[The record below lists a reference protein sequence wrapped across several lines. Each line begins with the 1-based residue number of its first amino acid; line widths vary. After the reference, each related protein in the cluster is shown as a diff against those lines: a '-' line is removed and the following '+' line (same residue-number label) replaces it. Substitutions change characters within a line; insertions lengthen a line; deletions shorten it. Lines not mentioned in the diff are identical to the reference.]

1 MHMNHWPFMFAMAV
15 LVLSGLLSWFLLG
28 RRRTGIAAGFAVLS
42 ALAAVYIGFNRDTYL
57 PFLGPTVVPC
67 SLLQERIPEHADTEV
82 SVSGL
87 EPGSK
92 VLFWA
97 AEPATE
103 GLAKLKDWQRAYL
116 DFANAGVTTVGPD
129 GHVTMRVRRPQPYT
143 VPVKGRLE
151 AHVHWRVCQD
161 GGMVGPVQTTPIDL

>member
-1 MHMNHWPFMFAMAV
+1 MHMNYLPFMIAMTV

-28 RRRTGIAAGFAVLS
+28 RRYTRLAAGFAVLS
-42 ALAAVYIGFNRDTYL
+42 ALAAVFVGFNRDTYL
-57 PFLGPTVVPC
+57 PFLGPTIVPC
-67 SLLQERIPEHADTEV
+67 SLLQEKTPEHADIEV

-92 VLFWA
+92 VMFWA

-116 DFANAGVTTVGPD
+116 DFANAGVTTVSPE
-129 GHVTMRVRRPQPYT
+129 GHAVLRVRRPQPYT
-143 VPVKGRLE
+143 VPIKGRLE

-161 GGMVGPVQTTPIDL
+161 GGLLGPVQITYVGL

>member
-1 MHMNHWPFMFAMAV
+1 MRYGLFMIAMFI
-15 LVLSGLLSWFLLG
+15 LVLSGLSSWFLLS
-28 RRRTGIAAGFAVLS
+28 RRRTGIAAGFAIIS
-42 ALAAVYIGFNRDTYL
+42 ALAAIYVGFNRDTYL
-57 PFLGPTVVPC
+57 PFLGPTFIPC
-67 SLLQERIPEHADTEV
+67 SILKDQTPEHADTEV

-92 VLFWA
+92 VMFWA
-97 AEPATE
+97 TEPATE

-116 DFANAGVTTVGPD
+116 DFANAGVTTVNSD
-129 GHVTMRVRRPQPYT
+129 GHATLRIRRPQPYT

-161 GGMVGPVQTTPIDL
+161 GGMIGPVQTTPIGL

>member
-1 MHMNHWPFMFAMAV
+1 MMNHLPFMVAMAV
-15 LVLSGLLSWFLLG
+15 LVLSGLVSWFLLG
-28 RRRTGIAAGFAVLS
+28 YRRTRLAAGFAVLS
-42 ALAAVYIGFNRDTYL
+42 ALAAVYVGFHRDTYL
-57 PFLGPTVVPC
+57 PFLGPTIIPC
-67 SLLQERIPEHADTEV
+67 SILKDKMPEHADTEV

-97 AEPATE
+97 TEPATE

-116 DFANAGVTTVGPD
+116 DFANAGVTTVNSD
-129 GHVTMRVRRPQPYT
+129 GHATLRIRRPQPYT

-161 GGMVGPVQTTPIDL
+161 GGVIGPVQTTPIGL